1 MGGIGGYVGFY
12 CQCYCLKS
20 GDGYGSEVENPVK
33 RFYDVGEVMNY
44 EHIENEWPLFYLY
57 MIVDGMFEDDQE
69 QVRFLTAQILFKLV

>member
-1 MGGIGGYVGFY
+1 M
-12 CQCYCLKS
+12 
-20 GDGYGSEVENPVK
+20 K

-69 QVRFLTAQILFKLV
+69 QVRFFSSAAKEAFLCSFFIAVLILVLLILVFTENITDC